1 MVCVFSTS
9 GQNYNFALLCYL
21 VTNLCGNAVYFV
33 QKKLKLSRRLVS
45 SRLEY
50 SRKRNYDI
58 FSQFLHPRA
67 GKYGAKKVFFRPFRL
82 SLAPT
87 ICP

>member
-33 QKKLKLSRRLVS
+33 QKMLKLSRRLVS

-58 FSQFLHPRA
+58 FPSSSIFGDPGA
-67 GKYGAKKVFFRPFRL
+67 DSGKV
-82 SLAPT
+82 
-87 ICP
+87 